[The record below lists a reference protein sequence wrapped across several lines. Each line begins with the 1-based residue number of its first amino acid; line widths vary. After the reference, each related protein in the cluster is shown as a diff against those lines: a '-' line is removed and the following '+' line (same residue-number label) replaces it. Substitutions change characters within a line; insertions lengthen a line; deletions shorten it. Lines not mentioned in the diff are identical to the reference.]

1 MTLEDLK
8 LLNPRT
14 ALVILGGALARRK
27 AKDAKLRSQ
36 LAIKVDEDAAGE
48 SRIDLAIG
56 DADCSASS
64 AWTLRQSADDAYP
77 VIPPKMQTLRKQP

>member
-27 AKDAKLRSQ
+27 AKDAKLRSK
-36 LAIKVDEDAAGE
+36 LAIKVDEDAADE
-48 SRIDLAIG
+48 SRFELVNG
-56 DADCSASS
+56 DADCSDLL
-64 AWTLRQSADDAYP
+64 AWTLGQSAEDGDAF
-77 VIPPKMQTLRKQP
+77 IAPKKPNTPTKV